1 MFTSWM
7 NCGPHCA
14 RQMADGGYAIV
25 WTVKFADASI
35 VNRMPQGGGGVIL
48 GQA

>member
-1 MFTSWM
+1 M
-7 NCGPHCA
+7 NCGSHYA

-25 WTVKFADASI
+25 WSVKFADVSI
-35 VNRMPQGGGGVIL
+35 VNRMPQGSGGVIL